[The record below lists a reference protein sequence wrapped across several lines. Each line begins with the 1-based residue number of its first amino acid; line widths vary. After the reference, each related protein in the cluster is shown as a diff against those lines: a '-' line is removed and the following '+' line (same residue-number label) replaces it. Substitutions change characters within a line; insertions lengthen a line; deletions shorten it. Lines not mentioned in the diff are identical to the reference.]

1 MEAKSTFRFP
11 FIDRADPSR
20 YAHRFGADGI
30 RCRPKLDRSYVE
42 TRIAWNR
49 VNNPSQLEEL
59 TRTDLL
65 WP

>member
-1 MEAKSTFRFP
+1 VEVKSGSLYVLPQRELV
-11 FIDRADPSR
+11 
-20 YAHRFGADGI
+20 GI
-30 RCRPKLDRSYVE
+30 PYVDRSYVE